1 MGLAIPQQPI
11 CPTQASHYVGSELPS
26 PPHLHAGQRAAA
38 SYSPPSSPSPPSSS
52 SRPCVSRRT
61 PRGTTRQ
68 DQFPGGQFCHS
79 VGLRSRSVADARR
92 RVARSV
98 AAPRARSAPCSAP
111 CSSPRARSAPCSA
124 PPRPSGQPGPT
135 HEARRALDLAG
146 WAASQKFLTKI
157 PQPAGPRAPRAAPA
171 PPPRFQCSHES
182 AREPSLVPR
191 SSAVGGG
198 RGAAAER
205 VHSCRGAPIPR
216 DDSGQRCGAPRL
228 GRFAAT
234 LFPLRTSA
242 EPAPRPRSVPFG
254 AELPRGG
261 AVGHLILIA
270 AVSGNNSSQL
280 RLHYVHTDGGVAR
293 KHRDAAAREQA
304 AGG

>member
-1 MGLAIPQQPI
+1 M
-11 CPTQASHYVGSELPS
+11 S
-26 PPHLHAGQRAAA
+26 QRAGCLLPGVRAHG
-38 SYSPPSSPSPPSSS
+38 
-52 SRPCVSRRT
+52 RGLT
-61 PRGTTRQ
+61 RGTSRL
-68 DQFPGGQFCHS
+68 
-79 VGLRSRSVADARR
+79 GLGRLGS
-92 RVARSV
+92 
-98 AAPRARSAPCSAP
+98 
-111 CSSPRARSAPCSA
+111 
-124 PPRPSGQPGPT
+124 
-135 HEARRALDLAG
+135 
-146 WAASQKFLTKI
+146 LTKI
-157 PQPAGPRAPRAAPA
+157 PHKNCRRC
-171 PPPRFQCSHES
+171 QCSHES

-280 RLHYVHTDGGVAR
+280 RLHYVHTDGAAAR

>member
-1 MGLAIPQQPI
+1 VYPGAW
-11 CPTQASHYVGSELPS
+11 A
-26 PPHLHAGQRAAA
+26 RAPVPN
-38 SYSPPSSPSPPSSS
+38 STEQH
-52 SRPCVSRRT
+52 RT
-61 PRGTTRQ
+61 APNRT
-68 DQFPGGQFCHS
+68 
-79 VGLRSRSVADARR
+79 ARLM
-92 RVARSV
+92 
-98 AAPRARSAPCSAP
+98 P
-111 CSSPRARSAPCSA
+111 
-124 PPRPSGQPGPT
+124 

-157 PQPAGPRAPRAAPA
+157 AAGASAVTSQPESQCPA
-171 PPPRFQCSHES
+171 R
-182 AREPSLVPR
+182 
-191 SSAVGGG
+191 SAVGGG

-280 RLHYVHTDGGVAR
+280 RLHYVHTDGAVAR